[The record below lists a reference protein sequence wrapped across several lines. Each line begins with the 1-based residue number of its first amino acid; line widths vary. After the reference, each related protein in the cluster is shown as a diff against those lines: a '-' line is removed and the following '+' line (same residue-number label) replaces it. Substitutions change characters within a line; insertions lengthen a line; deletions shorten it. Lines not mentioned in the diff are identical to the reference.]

1 MTKISLELDAALDKR
16 LKQYALDHYT
26 VAHGKQQQI
35 IRDALIAFLDANE
48 SKRQPKVIEIQPE
61 SEEVIEVCEP
71 EPAPKPRTKK
81 VKTGGAAKP
90 KTKGLSE
97 DQKALALIKELW
109 ENGERNRTEIG
120 RKIGYAKHTAIRQI
134 NAMIEAG
141 ELKEETE
148 PETANIGE

>member
-16 LKQYALDHYT
+16 LKQYALDHYI

-35 IRDALIAFLDANE
+35 IRDALVAFLDANE

-61 SEEVIEVCEP
+61 SEEVIEVCEQ

-81 VKTGGAAKP
+81 VKTGAAKP
-90 KTKGLSE
+90 KTKGLRN

-109 ENGERNRTEIG
+109 ESGERNRTKIG

-134 NAMIEAG
+134 NDMIEAG

-148 PETANIGE
+148 PETANVGE